1 MKFRTIIAVSL
12 ALATLF
18 IMASPAVADS
28 AKGTLTPSIGGET
41 GTGTATIA
49 TTHQD
54 YYKVTASLRGGMPN
68 TTYEVWAVIDGD
80 GYYGSSDMFLTTDK
94 RGSGRVSYIIEVAMS
109 GEVSFVVQLMVDAGG
124 GSYFTHYETAPLIVT
139 FK

>member
-1 MKFRTIIAVSL
+1 MKFKTIIAVSL
-12 ALATLF
+12 AVATLF
-18 IMASPAVADS
+18 TMASPALADS
-28 AKGTLTPSIGGET
+28 AKGALTPSIAGET

-68 TTYEVWAVIDGD
+68 TTYEVWAVIVGG

-94 RGSGRVSYIIEVAMS
+94 RGSGRVSYTIPVQMS
-109 GEVSFVVQLMVDAGG
+109 GEVSFVVQLMLPAGG
-124 GSYFTHYETAPLIVT
+124 GGYFTHYESPPLTVT
-139 FK
+139 FR